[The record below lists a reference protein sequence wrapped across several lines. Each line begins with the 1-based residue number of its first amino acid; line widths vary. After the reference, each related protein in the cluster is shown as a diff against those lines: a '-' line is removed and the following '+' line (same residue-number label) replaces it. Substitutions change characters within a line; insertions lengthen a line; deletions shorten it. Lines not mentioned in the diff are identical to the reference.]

1 MSPRILLVGRS
12 SPLLSELAAA
22 AAEAGFQVLT
32 TTTEEGAVDSGA
44 REGPRSLPWNPRSLV
59 SSRAVVMKAAH
70 GEGGFQAALVLA
82 NPERHGQAIS
92 ETSSGLIEDT
102 IDDAVKGRLFML
114 KELFSHFE
122 KRGGGSIALVSLSSE
137 ATQAPVD
144 AAASGAFESIG
155 DSLFLASEGTGL
167 SLRGYRF
174 ESGDAGEFARFVFEQ
189 IGSES
194 RRGLGKWFR
203 YTGKSRRLSL
213 GL

>member
-1 MSPRILLVGRS
+1 MSPRILLVGRT
-12 SPLLSELAAA
+12 SPILSEIAAA

-32 TTTEEGAVDSGA
+32 TTTEEGAVDSGVQ
-44 REGPRSLPWNPRSLV
+44 EGLRSLPWNPRSLV
-59 SSRAVVMKAAH
+59 SARTVVMKAAH
-70 GEGGFQAALVLA
+70 SEGSFQAAVVLA
-82 NPERHGQAIS
+82 NPDRHGQAIS
-92 ETSSGLIEDT
+92 ETSAGLIEDT
-102 IDDAVKGRLFML
+102 VDDAVKGRLFIL
-114 KELFSHFE
+114 KELVSHFE
-122 KRGGGSIALVSLSSE
+122 KQGGGSIALVSVASE

-144 AAASGAFESIG
+144 AAATGAFEAIG

-174 ESGDAGEFARFVFEQ
+174 EAGDAGEFARFLFEQ
-189 IGSES
+189 IGAES